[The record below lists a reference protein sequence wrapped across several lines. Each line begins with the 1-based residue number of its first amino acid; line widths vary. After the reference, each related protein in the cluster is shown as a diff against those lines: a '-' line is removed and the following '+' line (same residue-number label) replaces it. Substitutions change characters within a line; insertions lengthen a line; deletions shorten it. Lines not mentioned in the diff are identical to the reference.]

1 MDAAE
6 LAGAIAAEK
15 RLLDPAVR
23 ADPAAVGELLD
34 DDFTEIGQ
42 TGTTWTRAAVIEALA
57 GGSSADSSV
66 ESSGW
71 AVREVAPQLAL
82 VRFETSQAGI
92 RVRRSTLWRL
102 RDGAWRAVAHQATRV
117 VD

>member
-6 LAGAIAAEK
+6 LSGAIAAEQ

-23 ADPAAVGELLD
+23 ADPAAVAELLD

-42 TGTTWTRAAVIEALA
+42 TGTVWTRAAVIEALA
-57 GGSSADSSV
+57 AELDSRSV
-66 ESSGW
+66 VEASGW
-71 AVREVAPQLAL
+71 AVREIAPQLAL
-82 VRFETSQAGI
+82 VGFETRKAGV
-92 RVRRSTLWRL
+92 RVRRTTLWRL
-102 RDGAWRAVAHQATRV
+102 RDGAWRAVAHQGTRI